1 MHSFG
6 THIADAYDTQPFT
19 VRQDTVD
26 VLVDFATS
34 SERGLAVVSG

>member
-6 THIADAYDTQPFT
+6 THISDAYDTPPFV
-19 VRQDTVD
+19 VRQDAVD

-34 SERGLAVVSG
+34 SERGLAVVHG